1 MIGVD
6 ADNKSSQDVDNG
18 SQIPWFCTSVGL
30 GFQYRNL
37 GSLQSFSASEATC
50 LSRKHFWLSKSASN
64 PAEIITKT
72 FTLMSNSCF
81 HFLYPKTK

>member
-1 MIGVD
+1 MLCYLIVLLLPIESSVISTSKCPVIFPIPKQMIGVD

-50 LSRKHFWLSKSASN
+50 LSRKHF
-64 PAEIITKT
+64 
-72 FTLMSNSCF
+72 
-81 HFLYPKTK
+81 